1 MSKPPR
7 YIDVNLL
14 QERLEQVS
22 REPDYMH
29 EGETWDVGVFLAGT
43 IADCIPTA
51 DVREE
56 RYGQWEKFGYKWKC
70 SACNSKVNVDG
81 TPFDNNLFYCSRC
94 GAKMAQEEE

>member
-1 MSKPPR
+1 MLKPPR

-29 EGETWDVGVFLAGT
+29 EGETWDVGVSLAGT
-43 IADCIPTA
+43 IADHIPTA

-56 RYGQWEKFGYKWKC
+56 RYGKWIDSDPVEWEC
-70 SACNSKVNVDG
+70 SECHYEVERW
-81 TPFDNNLFYCSRC
+81 NNTLFCPGC
-94 GAKMAQEEE
+94 GAKMIKE